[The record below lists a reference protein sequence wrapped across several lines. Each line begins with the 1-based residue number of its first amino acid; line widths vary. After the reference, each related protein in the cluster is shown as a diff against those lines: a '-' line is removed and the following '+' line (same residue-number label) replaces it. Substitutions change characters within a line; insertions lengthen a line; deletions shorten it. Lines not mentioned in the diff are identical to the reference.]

1 MRPLYRSYGIERERR
16 SMNDHLEIAVYGKG
30 GIGKSTVSANISAA
44 LAEAGTD
51 VLQIGCDP
59 KHDST
64 RQLMHGSVI
73 PTVLE
78 VLRDKGK
85 ESAELSDILRIG
97 CRGIGCIEAG
107 GPRPGVGCAGRGI
120 ISAFEFLDRHHLR
133 DRYSRVI
140 YDVLGDVV
148 CGGFA
153 VPVRREY
160 ADAVFLVTSGEYMAL
175 YAANNILRGIRNFDG
190 DTYRRVAGIIYN
202 ERRLEDEDGR
212 VRRFAEAV
220 GLPVLVKV
228 PRSEAFARAEEQNIT
243 LMELEGAEREKNVF
257 RTLSELIR
265 RGPELYAAAPL
276 SDEELEAAVLG
287 RKLLREEPETAPAT
301 EAAPAPTP
309 VPSAGAETAA
319 LRRPPLYG
327 CAFNGAAQA
336 AVRLTD
342 AIVIAHG
349 PKACAF
355 YTLQTISSPGRK
367 NLFNRG
373 VLLPSAL
380 SPNFVS
386 TDIGHAEAVFGG
398 MELLNAAVKEALA
411 KKPGAVI
418 VISTCVSGIIGD
430 DLKAVEKLSE
440 PDIPVIA
447 LAADGDMSG
456 DYTEGI
462 SMALET
468 LVRRIMDVNAPK
480 RPCSVNLIG
489 ETAIAANGES
499 NFRVIERL
507 LNEMGIAVNC
517 RFLGGATTAELRQ
530 LAAAPLNILCSDTAD
545 ARSLRDFLVGEYGF
559 AFLDKP
565 LPVGFE
571 ATAEW
576 LRTLG
581 AFYGRETEAEAVI
594 ERERSAYEEEISRVS
609 RRLKGKKM
617 IFSTINSNID
627 WLLSAVTDA
636 GMELPFVGVV
646 NYFHRPLIVT
656 AHPEKYPMIQET
668 YDVTVSTEAVHRYK
682 PDIFLSAYASRQ
694 EDGVLCDTLPM
705 IPDLGALSA
714 VHLMDRWIRLMDT
727 NRKGAWENDK
737 QLFEKYFA

>member
-1 MRPLYRSYGIERERR
+1 
-16 SMNDHLEIAVYGKG
+16 MNDHLEIAVYGKG

-85 ESAELSDILRIG
+85 DSAELSDILRTG
-97 CRGIGCIEAG
+97 FRGIGCIEAG
-107 GPRPGVGCAGRGI
+107 GPKPGVGCAGRGI
-120 ISAFEFLDRHHLR
+120 ISAFEFLDKHHLR
-133 DRYSRVI
+133 EKYSRVI

-190 DTYRRVAGIIYN
+190 DSYRRVAGIIFN

-220 GLPVLVKV
+220 GLPILVKV
-228 PRSEAFARAEEQNIT
+228 PRSEAFATAEEQNVT
-243 LMELEGAEREKNVF
+243 LMELEGAEREKSVF
-257 RTLSELIR
+257 RTLAELIR
-265 RGPELYAAAPL
+265 KGPELYAAHPL
-276 SDEELEAAVLG
+276 GDEELEATVLG
-287 RKLLREEPETAPAT
+287 RQILRTENETVVAAAPKEETPICELPT
-301 EAAPAPTP
+301 EAAGEG
-309 VPSAGAETAA
+309 SA

-386 TDIGHAEAVFGG
+386 TDIGHGEAVFGG
-398 MELLNAAVKEALA
+398 MELLRSAVEEAVA
-411 KKPGAVI
+411 RKPGAVI

-430 DLKAVEKLSE
+430 DLKAVEALGTE
-440 PDIPVIA
+440 EIPVIT
-447 LAADGDMSG
+447 LAADGDIYG

-462 SMALET
+462 SLALET
-468 LVRRIMDVNAPK
+468 LVHRLMDTDAPK
-480 RPCSVNLIG
+480 RECSVNLIG
-489 ETAIAANGES
+489 ETAIAANGEG

-507 LNEMGIAVNC
+507 LGELGVEINC
-517 RFLGGATTAELRQ
+517 RFLGGATTEELRN
-530 LAAAPLNILCSDTAD
+530 LAAAPLNILCGDTAD
-545 ARSLRDFLVGEYGF
+545 AHALKDFLVGEYGF
-559 AFLDKP
+559 VFLEKP
-565 LPVGFE
+565 LPVGFD
-571 ATAEW
+571 ATVEW
-576 LRTLG
+576 LRALG
-581 AFYGRETEAEAVI
+581 AFFGKEAEAEALI
-594 ERERSAYEEEISRVS
+594 EKERGEYEKEIARAA
-609 RRLKGKKM
+609 RRLKGKKL

-636 GMELPFVGVV
+636 GMELPYVGVV
-646 NYFHRPLIVT
+646 NYFHTPLLVT
-656 AHPEKYPMIQET
+656 NYPEKYPMIRET
-668 YDVTVSTEAVHRYK
+668 YDITMSADTVRQYK
-682 PDIFLSAYASRQ
+682 PDILLSAYASRQ

-705 IPDLGALSA
+705 IPDVGTLSA
-714 VHLMDRWIRLMDT
+714 VHLMDRWIRLLDT
-727 NRKGAWENDK
+727 TRKGAWENDK
-737 QLFEKYFA
+737 ELFEKYFA